1 MDAGQDTNRRTDLS
15 ANCMLHTQVRCNYAP
30 PLREHGVLKVVA
42 RINKLAEPDLY
53 TGRKAPWT
61 GKWRSPSGLLY
72 LADGDAVSDRDF
84 LSLWRGFAPEDGWP
98 LSRRALSRTH
108 TPGFDIVLSP
118 DKSISALWAIS
129 PEFDRKRI
137 ERAVMD
143 AAGIALTRTV
153 FRHCATTRSGKA
165 GRDRRVET
173 GDILAAIFPFH
184 ISRELDPQLDVSCAV
199 FNLVR
204 THRDLRFRTLH
215 AYPLYS
221 WQKAIGATF
230 RNRLA
235 YRLRSRLGIVMERH
249 GEQGE
254 YTRIRGMDPGLEE
267 FWSKRKSKLLAGR
280 ARKTMPDPT
289 LLHGAQSSSAPLRM
303 KRTATDA
310 DAARFRDEAAA
321 FVDPDALHA
330 RIVRSASNDVTERQR
345 DSVRRE
351 IDDIP
356 RTLAASHLVFNTADI
371 VARVEN
377 AAGGLFDDTAMDGW
391 LEYALAADNLLALDH
406 DDPNPDAVAGM
417 AHKRMFTTRDILGAN
432 PDHKRLSGLR
442 ASTPQPEAP
451 TEPSRW

>member
-1 MDAGQDTNRRTDLS
+1 M
-15 ANCMLHTQVRCNYAP
+15 
-30 PLREHGVLKVVA
+30 VA

-61 GKWRSPSGLLY
+61 GKWRNPSGLLH
-72 LADGDAVSDRDF
+72 LADGGAVSDKDF
-84 LSLWRGFAPEDGWP
+84 LCLWRGFAPGDGWP
-98 LSRRALSRTH
+98 LSRRARSRTH

-143 AAGIALTRTV
+143 AAGVALTRTV
-153 FRHCATTRSGKA
+153 IRHCAVTRAGTSG
-165 GRDRRVET
+165 RNFQVET

-184 ISRELDPQLDVSCAV
+184 ISRELDPQLDVSCAI
-199 FNLVR
+199 FNLVQ

-221 WQKAIGATF
+221 WQKAIGAVF

-235 YRLRSRLGIVMERH
+235 WRLRSSLGLEIERH
-249 GEQGE
+249 GEHGE
-254 YTRIRGMDPGLEE
+254 YTRIRHMDPGLEE
-267 FWSKRKSKLLAGR
+267 LWSKRKWRLQGQ
-280 ARKTMPDPT
+280 RKAAHAAWRTPDPAAS
-289 LLHGAQSSSAPLRM
+289 GISASTSAALRL

-310 DAARFRDEAAA
+310 DTARFRDEAAA

-330 RIVRSASNDVTERQR
+330 RIVRSAFDDVTER
-345 DSVRRE
+345 DHENVRRE

-356 RTLAASHLVFNTADI
+356 CTLAASDLVFNMADI

-377 AAGGLFDDTAMDGW
+377 AAAGLFDDTTMDGW
-391 LEYALAADNLLALDH
+391 LECALAADNLLPLDY

-417 AHKRMFTTRDILGAN
+417 AHKRLFTTRDILGAN
-432 PDHKRLSGLR
+432 PDHKRLSGLS

-451 TEPSRW
+451 AEPSRNR

>member
-1 MDAGQDTNRRTDLS
+1 M
-15 ANCMLHTQVRCNYAP
+15 
-30 PLREHGVLKVVA
+30 VA
-42 RINKLAEPDLY
+42 RINKLTESDLY
-53 TGRKAPWT
+53 TGRRAPWT
-61 GKWRSPSGLLY
+61 GKWHNPSGLLH
-72 LADGDAVSDRDF
+72 LADGGAVSDGDF
-84 LSLWRGFAPEDGWP
+84 LSLWRGFAPGDGWP
-98 LSRRALSRTH
+98 LSRRARSRTH

-129 PEFDRKRI
+129 PEFDRKQI

-143 AAGIALTRTV
+143 AAGVALTRTV
-153 FRHCATTRSGKA
+153 IRHCAVTRAGTSG
-165 GRDRRVET
+165 RNFQVET

-184 ISRELDPQLDVSCAV
+184 ISRELDPQLDVSCAI
-199 FNLVR
+199 FNLVQ

-221 WQKAIGATF
+221 WPKAIGATF

-235 YRLRSRLGIVMERH
+235 YRLRGRLGIGMERH

-254 YTRIRGMDPGLEE
+254 YTRIRRMDPGLEE

-289 LLHGAQSSSAPLRM
+289 FFHGAQSSSAPLRI
-303 KRTATDA
+303 KRTATGA
-310 DAARFRDEAAA
+310 DTARFRDEAAA

-330 RIVRSASNDVTERQR
+330 RIVRSAFDDVTER
-345 DSVRRE
+345 DHENVRRE

-356 RTLAASHLVFNTADI
+356 CTLAASDLVFNMADI

-377 AAGGLFDDTAMDGW
+377 AAAGLFDDTTMDGW
-391 LEYALAADNLLALDH
+391 LECALAADNLLPLDY

-417 AHKRMFTTRDILGAN
+417 AHKRLFTTRDILDAN
-432 PDHKRLSGLR
+432 PDHKRLSGLS
-442 ASTPQPEAP
+442 APDTGHDAP
-451 TEPSRW
+451 TEPSPW

>member
-1 MDAGQDTNRRTDLS
+1 M
-15 ANCMLHTQVRCNYAP
+15 
-30 PLREHGVLKVVA
+30 VA
-42 RINKLAEPDLY
+42 RISKLTEPDLY
-53 TGRKAPWT
+53 TGCKAPWT
-61 GKWRSPSGLLY
+61 GKWRNPSGLLH
-72 LADGDAVSDRDF
+72 LADGGAVSDRDF
-84 LSLWRGFAPEDGWP
+84 LSLWRGFAPGDGWP
-98 LSRRALSRTH
+98 LSRRARSRTH
-108 TPGFDIVLSP
+108 APGFDIVLSP

-153 FRHCATTRSGKA
+153 FRHCAVTRAGTS
-165 GRDRRVET
+165 GRDFQVET

-184 ISRELDPQLDVSCAV
+184 ISRELDPQLDVSCTI
-199 FNLVR
+199 FNLVQ

-235 YRLRSRLGIVMERH
+235 YRLRSRLGIGMERH

-254 YTRIRGMDPGLEE
+254 YTRIRCMDPGLEE

-289 LLHGAQSSSAPLRM
+289 FLHGAQSSSAPLRF
-303 KRTATDA
+303 KRAATDA
-310 DAARFRDEAAA
+310 DTARFRGEAAA
-321 FVDPDALHA
+321 FVDPDVLHT
-330 RIVRSASNDVTERQR
+330 RIVRSASNDETEPER

-356 RTLAASHLVFNTADI
+356 RTLAASDLVFNTADI
-371 VARVEN
+371 VTRVEN
-377 AAGGLFDDTAMDGW
+377 AAGGLFDDDAMERW
-391 LEYALAADNLLALDH
+391 LEYALAADNLLPLDY

-417 AHKRMFTTRDILGAN
+417 AHKRLFTTRDILDAN
-432 PDHKRLSGLR
+432 PDHKRLSGLKAPDTGR
-442 ASTPQPEAP
+442 DAP
-451 TEPSRW
+451 TELSPW